1 MFLIE
6 RVLEQTGKRGGLE
19 YFEKQFEEYWVGGVC
34 KNLPNNHLIPDE
46 QKGNDISFACLSP
59 YWKSVVSVFLGE
71 KDQSQWSTFPVE
83 RSTNST
89 ATTRE

>member
-34 KNLPNNHLIPDE
+34 KNLPNNHLIPD
-46 QKGNDISFACLSP
+46 
-59 YWKSVVSVFLGE
+59 
-71 KDQSQWSTFPVE
+71 
-83 RSTNST
+83 
-89 ATTRE
+89 